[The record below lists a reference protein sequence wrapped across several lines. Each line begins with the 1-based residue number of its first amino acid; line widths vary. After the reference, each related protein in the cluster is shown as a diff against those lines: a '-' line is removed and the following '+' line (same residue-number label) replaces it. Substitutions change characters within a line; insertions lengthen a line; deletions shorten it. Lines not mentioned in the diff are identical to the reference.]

1 MIFYRKRVEGG
12 IRMTDQEMERFLEQL
27 TVEERHRM
35 FMILRRL
42 HVRDCMRKRKEDEK
56 RETRG

>member
-1 MIFYRKRVEGG
+1 
-12 IRMTDQEMERFLEQL
+12 MTDQEMERFLEQL

-42 HVRDCMRKRKEDEK
+42 HLRDCMRKRKEHEK

>member
-1 MIFYRKRVEGG
+1 
-12 IRMTDQEMERFLEQL
+12 MTEQEMERFLEQL

-42 HVRDCMRKRKEDEK
+42 NLRDCMRKRKEDEK